1 MIPYGDSAP
10 SGSLASGLGM
20 ELPQSTIYRSGVN
33 DNHLAALCV
42 KFLVFTIIFK
52 LA

>member
-1 MIPYGDSAP
+1 MTRYGDSAP
-10 SGSLASGLGM
+10 SGSLAPGLGM
-20 ELPQSTIYRSGVN
+20 ELPQSTIYRSEMN
-33 DNHLAALCV
+33 DNHLVALCV